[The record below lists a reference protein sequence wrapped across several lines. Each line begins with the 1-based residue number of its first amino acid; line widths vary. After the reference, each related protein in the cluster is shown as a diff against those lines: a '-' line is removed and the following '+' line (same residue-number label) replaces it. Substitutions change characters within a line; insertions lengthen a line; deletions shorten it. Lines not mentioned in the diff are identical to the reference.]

1 MSTAAITAGR
11 YGLPVPGMP
20 RVVVPPTLVA
30 AQLRYHGET
39 GRAWA
44 AALPRLAGGYLKRW
58 RLRLD
63 GAPRSGQ
70 VALVLPVRQADGT
83 PAVLKLQRVDDE
95 TAGEPVAL
103 RTWAGR
109 GAVRLLADDPGTG
122 AMLLERLDDTRSLD
136 GVRDDLAALRILST
150 LLARLVAV
158 PAPPGIRRLADIAAE
173 LLRRAPAVVDRLAD
187 TGDRRLVRDCAAAVA
202 EVAPEPGDR
211 LLHWDLHYQNVLAG
225 DREPWLA
232 IDPKPLAGDP
242 GFELFPALWNRW
254 EDITATGD
262 AARAV
267 RRRFDLMTEV
277 LGLDRPRA
285 AAWTLARVLQNVA
298 WEVEDGAT
306 TVDPVLAAIAR
317 ALGRR
322 SEDDVGEPVHLVR

>member
-1 MSTAAITAGR
+1 
-11 YGLPVPGMP
+11 MP
-20 RVVVPPTLVA
+20 LIDVPPMLVA
-30 AQLRYHGET
+30 AQVRFHGEA

-44 AALPRLAGGYLKRW
+44 VGLPRLADGYLERW

-63 GAPRSGQ
+63 GAPRSGH
-70 VALVLPVRQADGT
+70 VALVLPVRRADGT

-109 GAVRLLADDPGTG
+109 GAVRLLTHDPGTG
-122 AMLLERLDDTRSLD
+122 VMLLERLDDSRNLTS
-136 GVRDDLAALRILST
+136 VREDLVALRILSE
-150 LLARLVAV
+150 LLARLAST
-158 PAPPGIRRLADIAAE
+158 PAPPGIRQLAQLTEE
-173 LLRRAPAVVDRLAD
+173 LLHRMPAVVDGLAGGD
-187 TGDRRLVRDCAAAVA
+187 DRRLVRGCAAAVA
-202 EVAPEPGDR
+202 EVAAEPGDR

-225 DREPWLA
+225 QREPWLA

-254 EDITATGD
+254 DDVTATGD
-262 AARAV
+262 APRAV

-277 LGLDRPRA
+277 LGLDRRRA

-298 WEVEDGAT
+298 WDVEHGAT
-306 TVDPVLAAIAR
+306 TMDPVLAAIAR
-317 ALGRR
+317 ALA
-322 SEDDVGEPVHLVR
+322 

>member
-1 MSTAAITAGR
+1 
-11 YGLPVPGMP
+11 
-20 RVVVPPTLVA
+20 VPPVEVPPALVA
-30 AQLRYHGET
+30 AQLKYHGEA
-39 GRAWA
+39 GRAWTA
-44 AALPRLAGGYLKRW
+44 TLPRLADRYLERW

-63 GAPRSGQ
+63 GAPRSGH
-70 VALVLPVRQADGT
+70 VALVLPVRRADGT

-95 TAGEPVAL
+95 TAGEPEAL
-103 RTWAGR
+103 LAWAGR

-122 AMLLERLDDTRSLD
+122 VMLLERLDDTRSLD
-136 GVRDDLAALRILST
+136 GIQDDLAALRVLSA

-158 PAPPGIRRLADIAAE
+158 PAPPGIRRLSDVAAE
-173 LLRRAPAVVDRLAD
+173 LLRRAPAVVDRLAGD
-187 TGDRRLVRDCAAAVA
+187 ADRRLVRNCVAAVA

-254 EDITATGD
+254 DDITATGD
-262 AARAV
+262 VARAV

-285 AAWTLARVLQNVA
+285 AAWTLARVLQNVV
-298 WEVEDGAT
+298 WDVEHETT
-306 TVDPVLAAIAR
+306 TVDPVLAAIAH
-317 ALGRR
+317 AVGRR

>member
-1 MSTAAITAGR
+1 
-11 YGLPVPGMP
+11 MP
-20 RVVVPPTLVA
+20 RVVVPPALVT
-30 AQLRYHGET
+30 AQMRYHGEA
-39 GRAWA
+39 GRAWT
-44 AALPRLAGGYLKRW
+44 AALPRLAAGYLERW
-58 RLRLD
+58 QLRRD
-63 GAPRSGQ
+63 GAPRSGH
-70 VALVLPVRQADGT
+70 VALALPVRRADGT
-83 PAVLKLQRVDDE
+83 RAVLKLQRVDDE
-95 TAGEPVAL
+95 TAGEPLAL

-109 GAVRLLADDPGTG
+109 GAVRLLADDPAAGV
-122 AMLLERLDDTRSLD
+122 MLLERLDDRRSLD
-136 GVRDDLAALRILST
+136 GVRDGLAALRILSE

-158 PAPPGIRRLADIAAE
+158 PAPPGIRRLADVVAE
-173 LLRRAPAVVDRLAD
+173 LLRRIPAVVDRLAGA
-187 TGDRRLVRDCAAAVA
+187 GDRRLVRDCAAAVA
-202 EVAPEPGDR
+202 EVATQPGDR

-254 EDITATGD
+254 AEVTATGD
-262 AARAV
+262 VAGAV

-285 AAWTLARVLQNVA
+285 AAWTLARVLQNLV
-298 WEVEDGAT
+298 WDVEHGST

-317 ALGRR
+317 AVGRR